1 MPDLTLDT
9 TSTPYQKR
17 LSELRTIRS
26 ELAPR
31 IKLLRTLNDRGDDVR
46 VRWLLQRDALLRN
59 TIVMARGL
67 VDFLGLDA
75 EG

>member
-1 MPDLTLDT
+1 MSDLTLDT
-9 TSTPYQKR
+9 TSTRYQQR
-17 LSELRTIRS
+17 LSDLQTLRR

-59 TIVMARGL
+59 TISMARGL

>member
-1 MPDLTLDT
+1 MSDLTLDT
-9 TSTPYQKR
+9 TSAQYQQR
-17 LSELRTIRS
+17 LRELQTLRS

-31 IKLLRTLNDRGDDVR
+31 IKLLRTLHDRGDDVR
-46 VRWLLQRDALLRN
+46 VRWLLQRDALLRR
-59 TIVMARGL
+59 TIGMAQGL